1 MSRVRDA
8 DGCFVAIH
16 SPPQT
21 TKKGK
26 PETLA
31 QMGLTADCEVV
42 SERKHKH
49 EAAYLAWQEAK
60 TREKQIEVT
69 VRNSVAAEANDT
81 VNAMRVYVAS
91 EGPTPFG
98 GC

>member
-1 MSRVRDA
+1 
-8 DGCFVAIH
+8 
-16 SPPQT
+16 
-21 TKKGK
+21 
-26 PETLA
+26 
-31 QMGLTADCEVV
+31 MGLTADCEVV

-98 GC
+98 GCQTPHAQCGVDGGPTGSRWSVL